1 MMAQEHAYSLAIERL
16 TNTQVP
22 IRSQIIRV
30 IFLEITRI
38 LNHILGITTHAL
50 DVGAMTPFL

>member
-1 MMAQEHAYSLAIERL
+1 MMAQEHTYSLAVEKLVNINIPYRGK
-16 TNTQVP
+16 
-22 IRSQIIRV
+22 IIRV

-38 LNHILGITTHAL
+38 LNHILGITAHAL